1 MIRRKW
7 SKIKL
12 AIYFIAFYYL
22 TKIDEK
28 CLLIKEG
35 ELNLSITNVHDNNY
49 MISEKYNKYYILSL
63 LYKFGGILKEIYD
76 KKIFVKNKSCNNFMV
91 SSKVIYGL
99 YNDMNYSKYSNF
111 CFSKN
116 ANNGVVILSNLYVPN
131 TKFLILDK
139 SDDEIYNYGKNKN
152 GKTCEDLEKIALFV
166 HPLNDIPPELMNK
179 TYFVYQKDIEK
190 SLTDKKL
197 NFILLNC
204 GNKIKNAFKI
214 EFKNNMNFLKNH
226 FSCEEQGLFE
236 IHMLLIVLLFV
247 LSLVYYR
254 KRKNLNNTNNVL
266 KEAIHC
272 SYLFF
277 LLSNILYFIHLIS
290 YAFNGSGFSI
300 LKVLSQIY
308 EAIFD
313 CFILVIIYYIFN
325 NDMQK
330 KKEETIRVAFTYSI
344 LKFIYILFEIQ
355 NNQELDLYSTLH
367 SIVALPFV
375 VYRIIVAVLN
385 YDNSK
390 KLLKEKTQVD
400 EKFYVLFDTFFYNL
414 WILSIPVQYFLM
426 KSFSLHFTHL
436 FVHFFNLYILIY
448 LVYNLSEEKFE
459 VLESKHPYLDL
470 N

>member
-1 MIRRKW
+1 MEN
-7 SKIKL
+7 IKY
-12 AIYFIAFYYL
+12 IN
-22 TKIDEK
+22 KK
-28 CLLIKEG
+28 CLLIKER
-35 ELNLSITNVHDNNY
+35 ELNLSITNISDNNNI
-49 MISEKYNKYYILSL
+49 ISEKYNKYNIYNKYNMYNKYNIYNKYYILSV
-63 LYKFGGILKEIYD
+63 LYKFGVILKEIYEN
-76 KKIFVKNKSCNNFMV
+76 KIFIKKESCNNFMV

-116 ANNGVVILSNLYVPN
+116 SNNGVVILSNLYIPN

-139 SDDEIYNYGKNKN
+139 SDDEIYNYAHNKN

-166 HPLNDIPPELMNK
+166 HPLNDIPPELMNN

-190 SLTDKKL
+190 SITHKNL

-204 GNKIKNAFKI
+204 GKKIKNAFKI

-226 FSCEEQGLFE
+226 FSCEDQGLFE

-254 KRKNLNNTNNVL
+254 KRKNLSNTNNVL

-290 YAFNGSGFSI
+290 YAFNGCGFSI

-313 CFILVIIYYIFN
+313 CFILVIIYYIFH
-325 NDMQK
+325 NDIK
-330 KKEETIRVAFTYSI
+330 NKKEETIRVAFTYSI

-355 NNQELDLYSTLH
+355 NNQDLNLYSTLH
-367 SIVALPFV
+367 S
-375 VYRIIVAVLN
+375 IVAVLN

-390 KLLKEKTQVD
+390 KLLKEKTQMD

-448 LVYNLSEEKFE
+448 LVYNLSEEKFS

>member
-12 AIYFIAFYYL
+12 VIYLIAFYYL

-35 ELNLSITNVHDNNY
+35 ELNLSISNVNDNNY
-49 MISEKYNKYYILSL
+49 IISEKYNKYYTLSV
-63 LYKFGGILKEIYD
+63 LYKFGEILKEIYD
-76 KKIFVKNKSCNNFMV
+76 NKIFVKNISCNNFMV

-99 YNDMNYSKYSNF
+99 YNDMSYSKYSNF

-139 SDDEIYNYGKNKN
+139 SDNEIYNYGKNKN
-152 GKTCEDLEKIALFV
+152 GKACEDLEKIALFV

-190 SLTDKKL
+190 SITGKNL

-214 EFKNNMNFLKNH
+214 EFKNNMNFMKNH

-254 KRKNLNNTNNVL
+254 KRKNLSNTNKVL

-300 LKVLSQIY
+300 LK
-308 EAIFD
+308 
-313 CFILVIIYYIFN
+313 
-325 NDMQK
+325 
-330 KKEETIRVAFTYSI
+330 
-344 LKFIYILFEIQ
+344 IQ

-390 KLLKEKTQVD
+390 KLLKEKTQVE

-426 KSFSLHFTHL
+426 TSFSLHFTHL

-448 LVYNLSEEKFE
+448 LVYKLSEEKFTI
-459 VLESKHPYLDL
+459 LESKHPYLDL